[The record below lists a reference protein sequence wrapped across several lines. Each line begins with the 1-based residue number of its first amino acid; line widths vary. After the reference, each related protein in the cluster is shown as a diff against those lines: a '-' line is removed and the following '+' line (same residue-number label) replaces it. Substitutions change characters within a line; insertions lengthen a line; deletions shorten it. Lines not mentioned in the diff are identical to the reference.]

1 MALYWPEQGVAL
13 EIVDDPLAE
22 PFDRAAHPGVRVIQ
36 TTCDELAD
44 LDRCNRVMTRVA
56 RELAPRLRRPRPGSS
71 PGGAPCTRGSWPDAA
86 LLVRFL
92 LDVTIK

>member
-13 EIVDDPLAE
+13 EIVDDPQAE

-44 LDRCNRVMTRVA
+44 FDRLSRLMARVA
-56 RELAPRLRRPRPGSS
+56 REL
-71 PGGAPCTRGSWPDAA
+71 GAAQPPCTPGLPARRRA
-86 LLVRFL
+86 LHEMLMAETPRYW
-92 LDVTIK
+92 

>member
-44 LDRCNRVMTRVA
+44 FARLSRLMARVA
-56 RELAPRLRRPRPGSS
+56 REL
-71 PGGAPCTRGSWPDAA
+71 GAAQPPCTPGLPARRRA
-86 LLVRFL
+86 LHEMLMAETPRYW
-92 LDVTIK
+92 

>member
-22 PFDRAAHPGVRVIQ
+22 PFDRAAHPWVRVIQ

-44 LDRCNRVMTRVA
+44 FDRLSRLMARVA
-56 RELAPRLRRPRPGSS
+56 REL
-71 PGGAPCTRGSWPDAA
+71 GAAQPPCTPGLPARRRA
-86 LLVRFL
+86 LHEMLMAETPRYW
-92 LDVTIK
+92 

>member
-36 TTCDELAD
+36 TMCDELAD
-44 LDRCNRVMTRVA
+44 FDRLSRLMARVA
-56 RELAPRLRRPRPGSS
+56 REL
-71 PGGAPCTRGSWPDAA
+71 GAAQPPCTPGLPARRRA
-86 LLVRFL
+86 LHEMLMAETPRYW
-92 LDVTIK
+92 

>member
-1 MALYWPEQGVAL
+1 MAHLWPEQGVAL

-44 LDRCNRVMTRVA
+44 FDRLSRLMARVA
-56 RELAPRLRRPRPGSS
+56 REL
-71 PGGAPCTRGSWPDAA
+71 GAAQPPCTPGLPARRRA
-86 LLVRFL
+86 LHEMLMAETPRYW
-92 LDVTIK
+92 

>member
-44 LDRCNRVMTRVA
+44 FDRLSRLMARVA
-56 RELAPRLRRPRPGSS
+56 RELDAAQP
-71 PGGAPCTRGSWPDAA
+71 PCTPGLPARRRA
-86 LLVRFL
+86 LHEMLMAETPRYW
-92 LDVTIK
+92 

>member
-22 PFDRAAHPGVRVIQ
+22 PFDRAAPPGVRVIQ

-44 LDRCNRVMTRVA
+44 FDRLSRLMARVA
-56 RELAPRLRRPRPGSS
+56 REL
-71 PGGAPCTRGSWPDAA
+71 GAAQPPCTPGLPARRRA
-86 LLVRFL
+86 LHEMLMAETPRYW
-92 LDVTIK
+92 

>member
-22 PFDRAAHPGVRVIQ
+22 SFDRAAHPGVRVIQ

-44 LDRCNRVMTRVA
+44 FDRLSRLMARVA
-56 RELAPRLRRPRPGSS
+56 REL
-71 PGGAPCTRGSWPDAA
+71 GAAQPPCTPGLPARRRA
-86 LLVRFL
+86 LHEMLMAETPRYW
-92 LDVTIK
+92 

>member
-44 LDRCNRVMTRVA
+44 FDWLSRLMARVA
-56 RELAPRLRRPRPGSS
+56 REL
-71 PGGAPCTRGSWPDAA
+71 GAAQPPCTPGLPARRRA
-86 LLVRFL
+86 LHEMLMAETPRYW
-92 LDVTIK
+92 

>member
-36 TTCDELAD
+36 ITCDELAD
-44 LDRCNRVMTRVA
+44 FDRLSRLMARVA
-56 RELAPRLRRPRPGSS
+56 REL
-71 PGGAPCTRGSWPDAA
+71 GAAQPPCTPGLPARRRA
-86 LLVRFL
+86 LHEMLMAETPRYW
-92 LDVTIK
+92 

>member
-1 MALYWPEQGVAL
+1 MALYWPELGVAL

-44 LDRCNRVMTRVA
+44 FDRLSRLMARVA
-56 RELAPRLRRPRPGSS
+56 REL
-71 PGGAPCTRGSWPDAA
+71 GAAQPPCTPGLPARRRA
-86 LLVRFL
+86 LHEMLMAETPRYW
-92 LDVTIK
+92 